1 MRKKSNNLSGAKGRL
16 LEYLDS
22 KGVKNA
28 EFYRATNLSNG
39 FLDKNNNIGSDSIE
53 LIISKYQD
61 LSLGWLITGEGEM
74 LVKKSLNSDFVEK
87 ILEKFSEIIE
97 CNKKEHTDIIAQNG
111 EIVRLN
117 GEIIKQ
123 NSDLIKQNS
132 NAIIIIQNLS
142 EKLK

>member
-1 MRKKSNNLSGAKGRL
+1 MQVKMRQKSNKLSGAKGRL

-53 LIISKYQD
+53 LIISKYPD

-74 LVKKSLNSDFVEK
+74 LVKKDTASGLFESFIEKKIMDFFDK
-87 ILEKFSEIIE
+87 RDNQYQIILSQNSEIIR
-97 CNKKEHTDIIAQNG
+97 QNG
-111 EIVRLN
+111 EL
-117 GEIIKQ
+117 
-123 NSDLIKQNS
+123 
-132 NAIIIIQNLS
+132 
-142 EKLK
+142 LKCVLKNYNN